1 MSNAPN
7 LKGRRSDLLAE
18 VFLLLQE
25 AFFDKNSTPVTYRLR
40 DKRNTQDD
48 PLDEYIHGVLS
59 RGLSTG
65 AVGVRAP
72 GPLITPDLVVMRPDL
87 CNGASRVVLGSD
99 LTIIAAIEVKKLERT
114 EAGTIA
120 RASGMDY
127 NTTPPCGT
135 VRVYEQS
142 GLPLDI
148 RGFYLFVCQ
157 EAIKGSTRRYQLSA
171 LVLCD
176 GNLLNA
182 DFQHYL
188 SIVGER
194 RKQIG
199 LGTYRDGANRSRPML
214 IFANPLGVTELDR
227 RVTLIHPADDLAR
240 KFPPLRRVGV
250 IRRSIPTGGQTE
262 LHCYRLRRD
271 VSGQHHDFELVDPF
285 PVPDRDVSTQP
296 RGRFRLDIRPGD

>member
-1 MSNAPN
+1 M
-7 LKGRRSDLLAE
+7 
-18 VFLLLQE
+18 
-25 AFFDKNSTPVTYRLR
+25 
-40 DKRNTQDD
+40 
-48 PLDEYIHGVLS
+48 DEHIHGIL
-59 RGLSTG
+59 RKGLPTG
-65 AVGVRAP
+65 SICVRAP

-87 CNGASRVVLGSD
+87 GNGASRVALGSD
-99 LTIIAAIEVKKLERT
+99 LTIIGAIEVKKLERT
-114 EAGTIA
+114 EGGTIA

-157 EAIKGSTRRYQLSA
+157 EAVGGSTRRYQLSA

-182 DFQHYL
+182 DFQYYL

-199 LGTYRDGANRSRPML
+199 LGTYKDGANRSRPML

-227 RVTLIHPADDLAR
+227 KVTLIHPADNLDR
-240 KFPPLRRVGV
+240 NFPQLRRVGL
-250 IRRSIPTGGQTE
+250 IRRTIPTGGQTE
-262 LHCYRLRRD
+262 HHCYRLRRD
-271 VSGQHHDFELVDPF
+271 VPGQHEDFELLDPF
-285 PVPDRDVSTQP
+285 PLPDRDVRTQP
-296 RGRFRLDIRPGD
+296 RGRFRLDIRPAD